1 MRTWEKDCF
10 GREIDLAPWFLE
22 RCEAEAAE
30 DEEWWEEGEED
41 EAGEEAVSGEE
52 ERVDEALG
60 WKIWRKIVWTL
71 GNL

>member
-10 GREIDLAPWFLE
+10 GREIDLASWFLE
-22 RCEAEAAE
+22 RCEAEATE
-30 DEEWWEEGEED
+30 DKDWWEEGEED

-52 ERVDEALG
+52 ERVDEAVG

-71 GNL
+71 GNF

>member
-30 DEEWWEEGEED
+30 DEDWREEGEED

-71 GNL
+71 GNF